1 MKVRGTHETSKRK
14 DPMITQSIRWMS
26 LAIVAVALTAGST
39 AWAGACCKAT
49 AGSTKAGKTCAAC
62 ETTECCKKA
71 AAGVEDAKPCEKC
84 AAKAK
89 DKA

>member
-1 MKVRGTHETSKRK
+1 
-14 DPMITQSIRWMS
+14 MIAKSIRWMS
-26 LAIVAVALTAGST
+26 LAVVAVALTAGST
-39 AWAGACCKAT
+39 AWAGDCCKA
-49 AGSTKAGKTCAAC
+49 AAENTKAGKTCAAC

-71 AAGVEDAKPCEKC
+71 AAGVAEAKPCAKC